1 MKTIKTIIIVVLL
14 YSLITK
20 GVFGFIPEM
29 LNILSQIFLLMIQL
43 LMGMLHLLITMVG
56 RL

>member
-43 LMGMLHLLITMVG
+43 LMGMLQLLITMIG